1 MKILAVADFFYPD
14 TIGGSAIM
22 AYEIMREMVSRGH
35 EVTVVARSKQG
46 LATRD
51 SIEGMDIV
59 RYEMPARQILYPLGV
74 ARAEG
79 IIKSLLS
86 EKEYHVINMHHA
98 AAGIAAERARRDK
111 YSAASVFVF
120 QGPWYKEAMAKEG
133 QLEAATQGDTSML
146 HPKYRARKWVDRYI
160 LDHCTAYVTLSDHM
174 RQEALEIASTS
185 AQKHRKIP
193 GGVDLDRFGPA
204 EDKMAVRRELSLP
217 EDKIILFTARRL
229 AARMG
234 LENLI
239 QAMAIVEREREDVML
254 LIGGQGEIKEK
265 LQQLIRDLGL
275 QRTTLTGYIAYD
287 SELPKYYQASDLFV
301 MPSITLEGFG
311 LSTVE
316 ALACGVPVVG
326 TSTGGTPEIL
336 NGVLPDFVLP
346 STEPR
351 AIAEGILGLLDSVRD
366 EGLKTKVRDYAE
378 RHSWKN
384 IANSFEALFEEVAAA
399 KGDGHE

>member
-1 MKILAVADFFYPD
+1 
-14 TIGGSAIM
+14 
-22 AYEIMREMVSRGH
+22 
-35 EVTVVARSKQG
+35 
-46 LATRD
+46 
-51 SIEGMDIV
+51 
-59 RYEMPARQILYPLGV
+59 
-74 ARAEG
+74 
-79 IIKSLLS
+79 
-86 EKEYHVINMHHA
+86 
-98 AAGIAAERARRDK
+98 
-111 YSAASVFVF
+111 
-120 QGPWYKEAMAKEG
+120 
-133 QLEAATQGDTSML
+133 
-146 HPKYRARKWVDRYI
+146 
-160 LDHCTAYVTLSDHM
+160 
-174 RQEALEIASTS
+174 
-185 AQKHRKIP
+185 
-193 GGVDLDRFGPA
+193 
-204 EDKMAVRRELSLP
+204 
-217 EDKIILFTARRL
+217 
-229 AARMG
+229 MG

-265 LQQLIRDLGL
+265 LQQLISDLGL

-287 SELPKYYQASDLFV
+287 GELPKYYQASDLFV

>member
-1 MKILAVADFFYPD
+1 MRILAVADFFYPD
-14 TIGGSAIM
+14 TVGGSAIM

-35 EVTVVARSKQG
+35 EVTVVTRSKQG
-46 LATRD
+46 LATQD
-51 SIEGMDIV
+51 SIEGMDIF
-59 RYEMPARQILYPLGV
+59 RYVMPTSQVLYPLGV

-79 IIKSLLS
+79 IVKRLLS
-86 EKEYHVINMHHA
+86 EKEYDVINMHHA
-98 AAGIAAERARRDK
+98 AAGIAAERACRDR
-111 YSAASVFVF
+111 SGLPSVFVF

-133 QLEAATQGDTSML
+133 RLEAAQGDTSVL
-146 HPKYRARKWVDRYI
+146 HPKYRLRKWVDRYI
-160 LDHCTAYVTLSDHM
+160 LDHCTAFVTLSDHM
-174 RQEALEIASTS
+174 RQEALKIAPAS
-185 AQKHRKIP
+185 APKHRKIP
-193 GGVDLDRFGPA
+193 GGVDIDRFKPA

-217 EDKIILFTARRL
+217 EDKIILLTVRRL
-229 AARMG
+229 ATRMG

-239 QAMAIVEREREDVML
+239 QAMAIVEKERADVML

-275 QRTTLTGYIAYD
+275 QRTTMTGYIAYD

-336 NGVLPDFVLP
+336 NEVLPDFIFAN
-346 STEPR
+346 TEPQT
-351 AIAEGILGLLDSVRD
+351 IAEGILGLLDSVRG
-366 EGLKTKVRDYAE
+366 EGIKTKVREYAE
-378 RHSWKN
+378 NHSWKN
-384 IANSFEALFEEVAAA
+384 ITDSFESLFQEVAAVQ
-399 KGDGHE
+399 